1 MYDLLQVAEG
11 LRGIMDRTVLAAI
24 ADLPG
29 ERMPGPVIAVLN
41 LKGGVGK
48 TTLAA
53 HVFRELFVAE
63 RLSIL
68 LVDLDP
74 EYNLSQQLLVP
85 QTYDM
90 LVSQEKTALRLF
102 EPAPVSDFFNI
113 NTADNDPPEPRDLAQ
128 RLMYLIGI
136 PDKAISLIA
145 GTFELTKY
153 SFIDDHT
160 KLAHAR
166 NFFRRAISKARS
178 VFDLVVLDLNPSSSF
193 LTFCGLCAATDI
205 LSPVRPDKFSVLGLD
220 LVKRLIDHPLVSP
233 KPQLHVVMNGVK
245 RGDGVTETERDIRVA
260 EYFKDRI
267 LVNRVYEL
275 RVLAA
280 RPDYTGFASD
290 KKVPHRRTIAYDL
303 RLVGTELFGKIGQ

>member
-1 MYDLLQVAEG
+1 
-11 LRGIMDRTVLAAI
+11 
-24 ADLPG
+24 
-29 ERMPGPVIAVLN
+29 MPGPVIAVLN

-53 HVFRELFVAE
+53 HVFRELFVAK

-74 EYNLSQQLLVP
+74 QYNLSQQLLMP
-85 QTYDM
+85 QIYDT
-90 LVSQEKTALRLF
+90 LVNQEKTALRLF
-102 EPAPVSDFFNI
+102 EPAPISDFFDI
-113 NTADNDPPEPRDLAQ
+113 NTAGNDPPEPRDLAQ
-128 RLMYLIGI
+128 GLMYIVGMPEKRI
-136 PDKAISLIA
+136 YLIA

-178 VFDLVVLDLNPSSSF
+178 SFDLIVLDLNPSSSF
-193 LTFCGLCAATDI
+193 LTLCGLCAATDI
-205 LSPVRPDKFSVLGLD
+205 LSPVRPDKFSVLGLN
-220 LVKRLIDHPLVSP
+220 LVKRLIDHPLVTP
-233 KPQLHVVMNGVK
+233 KPQLHVVMNGVN
-245 RGDGVTETERDIRVA
+245 RADGVTETEKDIRTA
-260 EYFKDRI
+260 DYFKDRI
-267 LVNRVYEL
+267 LVNRVYQS

-290 KKVPHRRTIAYDL
+290 RKVPHRKTIAYDL
-303 RLVGTELFGKIGQ
+303 GLVGTELGERIGL